1 VTLDSIITMVII
13 LGGVWGGF
21 LFLLL
26 RTVRVD
32 EGEDR
37 PDYS

>member
-1 VTLDSIITMVII
+1 MTLDSIITMGII

-26 RTVRVD
+26 RSFRGD